1 MNDIILK
8 EHIKHYAFIYV
19 FMASIIVLALPLFAI
34 AKHGVSVMS
43 ISALIGICV
52 LVILAFILLYNHKS
66 FLSIN
71 QHRIAYYKTK
81 GLSKQIK
88 EVWSYDLN
96 DLQKLVFEKT
106 TMALGRE
113 VNRVDA
119 IEIILLF
126 HTNKQVNKKFAI
138 WLDSQTESKLKK
150 LGEDHQLNIVIR
162 KG

>member
-19 FMASIIVLALPLFAI
+19 FIASIMLLALPFIAI
-34 AKHGVSVMS
+34 AKQGASLAR
-43 ISALIGICV
+43 ISMLVGAGALV
-52 LVILAFILLYNHKS
+52 VLAFMLLYNHKS
-66 FLSIN
+66 FISIN

-81 GLSKQIK
+81 GLSKRLK
-88 EVWSYDLN
+88 EVWSYNLN
-96 DLQKLVFEKT
+96 DLQKVVFEKT

-126 HTNKQVNKKFAI
+126 HTNQQVNKKFAI
-138 WLDSQTESKLKK
+138 WLDAKTESQLKK
-150 LGEDHQLNIVIR
+150 LSEEHQLNIVIR